1 MPSNHLGLRS
11 TYQTA
16 ATENRQIRV
25 VDSKIADIEPN
36 EGPLLTLLLKLNKRE
51 ATPNPSFEW
60 YERDFTPRWAQLG
73 TTTVSNT
80 TSANTISV
88 LDATLFVAGE
98 VWAVPRAVSV
108 STHPELIRVTSVNT
122 STNVIT
128 VTRAFASTTI
138 DTINASASLRLA
150 GAAELEGAA
159 VPDSKSSTPIV
170 KTSYTQIFRTAI
182 DPLTWTALSQRNYG
196 TENGGERK
204 DLQRLGL
211 IEHKIR
217 INSALL
223 FGKASSSTSGENYL
237 RTTQGIFSTISTNIY
252 NMNGTLTMKAMESWC
267 RMAFRY
273 GPKKK
278 ILLADPLMTSA
289 LSQWANNYI
298 QLSVN
303 ETKFGVAIKTWRSPH
318 GELMIV
324 NDWML
329 ENGVSGQNGFAGR
342 SAIVDLD
349 QITYMYLSG
358 NGYNR
363 DTKLLPD
370 VKRDGQHRVVDE
382 YYAEVGFKIKREQYH
397 SFCYNYTD
405 YSA

>member
-1 MPSNHLGLRS
+1 
-11 TYQTA
+11 
-16 ATENRQIRV
+16 
-25 VDSKIADIEPN
+25 
-36 EGPLLTLLLKLNKRE
+36 
-51 ATPNPSFEW
+51 
-60 YERDFTPRWAQLG
+60 
-73 TTTVSNT
+73 
-80 TSANTISV
+80 
-88 LDATLFVAGE
+88 
-98 VWAVPRAVSV
+98 
-108 STHPELIRVTSVNT
+108 
-122 STNVIT
+122 
-128 VTRAFASTTI
+128 
-138 DTINASASLRLA
+138 
-150 GAAELEGAA
+150 
-159 VPDSKSSTPIV
+159 
-170 KTSYTQIFRTAI
+170 
-182 DPLTWTALSQRNYG
+182 
-196 TENGGERK
+196 
-204 DLQRLGL
+204 
-211 IEHKIR
+211 
-217 INSALL
+217 LL
-223 FGKASSSTSGENYL
+223 FGKSASATSGENYL
-237 RTTQGIFSTISTNIY
+237 RTTQGLFSTISTNIY

-349 QITYMYLSG
+349 QITYMYLAG

-370 VKRDGQHRVVDE
+370 VKKDGQHRVVDE

-405 YSA
+405 YAA

>member
-1 MPSNHLGLRS
+1 MANHLGLRS

-25 VDSKIADIEPN
+25 VDQKIADLEPN
-36 EGPLLTLLLKLNKRE
+36 EAPLLTLMLKLNKRE
-51 ATPNPSFEW
+51 PTPNPSFEW

-73 TTTVSNT
+73 STTVSNT

-98 VWAVPRAVSV
+98 IWAVPRAVSV

-128 VTRAFASTTI
+128 VTRAFASTSI
-138 DTINASASLRLA
+138 DTISASASLRLA

-159 VPDSKSSTPIV
+159 VPDSKSSTPTV

-223 FGKASSSTSGENYL
+223 FGKSASATSGENYL
-237 RTTQGIFSTISTNIY
+237 RTTQGLFSTISTNIY

-349 QITYMYLSG
+349 QITYMYLAG

-370 VKRDGQHRVVDE
+370 VKKDGQHRVVDE

-405 YSA
+405 YAA